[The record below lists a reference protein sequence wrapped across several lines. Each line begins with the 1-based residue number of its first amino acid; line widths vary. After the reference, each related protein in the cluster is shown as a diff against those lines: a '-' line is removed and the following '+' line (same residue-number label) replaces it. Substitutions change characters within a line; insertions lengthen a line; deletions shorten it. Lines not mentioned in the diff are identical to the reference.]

1 MTLAELN
8 RLTESRAEAELMR
21 CCASHRWAH
30 LMAVERPFAGPSVMA
45 AVAQRLWW
53 ALAAADWLEA
63 FAAHPRIGERP
74 PSAWSAQEQG
84 RVAEIGD
91 DVRARLAAGNRAY
104 EKRFG
109 YTFIVCATG
118 KSAEEMLAILEERLH
133 HEPAD
138 ELQIAADE
146 QRKITELR
154 LNRLITT

>member
-8 RLTESRAEAELMR
+8 RLPEARAEAELMR
-21 CCASHRWAH
+21 CCASHRWSH
-30 LMAVERPFAGPSVMA
+30 LMAAERPFAGASVMA

-53 ALAAADWLEA
+53 SLAAADWLEA
-63 FAAHPRIGERP
+63 FAAHPRIGEQT

-84 RVAEIGD
+84 RAAEIGD
-91 DVRARLAAGNRAY
+91 DVRARLAAGNREY
-104 EKRFG
+104 EQRFG

-118 KSAEEMLAILEERLH
+118 KSADEMLVMLEQRLH

-154 LNRLITT
+154 LNKLITT

>member
-1 MTLAELN
+1 MTLAEFN
-8 RLTESRAEAELMR
+8 RLPEARAEYELMR
-21 CCASHRWAH
+21 CCAAHRWAH
-30 LMAVERPFAGPSVMA
+30 LMAAERPFAGASVMA

-53 ALAAADWLEA
+53 SLAAADWLEA
-63 FAAHPRIGERP
+63 FAAHPRIGERT
-74 PSAWSAQEQG
+74 PSAWAAQEQG
-84 RVAEIGD
+84 RAAEIGD

-118 KSAEEMLAILEERLH
+118 KSAEEMLAILEQRLD

-154 LNRLITT
+154 LNKLITT